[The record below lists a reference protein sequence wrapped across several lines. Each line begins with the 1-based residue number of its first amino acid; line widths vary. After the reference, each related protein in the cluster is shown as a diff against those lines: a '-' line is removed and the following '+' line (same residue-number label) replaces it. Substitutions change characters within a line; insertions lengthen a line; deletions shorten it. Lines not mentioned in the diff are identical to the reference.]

1 MSLEEYLMD
10 TSTLHDIYEKNHKG
24 SPLIL
29 DIINRMIKG
38 EDDIDVGGATSIVKS
53 NIQYNNGRQKC

>member
-1 MSLEEYLMD
+1 MD
-10 TSTLHDIYEKNHKG
+10 SSTLHDIYEKDHKG

-29 DIINRMIKG
+29 DIINRMLKG
-38 EDDIDVGGATSIVKS
+38 EDDIDIGGATSIVQY